1 MQFSDACISFLAHH
15 RLSQRLKRLFPLKIT
30 ASYLSF
36 YCFLKI
42 LLRSNEVRV
51 HQTQTS
57 LLLVFVKLLS
67 DCTRTGFGSAL
78 SGALCVK
85 NFRESYVFHCLVI
98 KVPVLW
104 QLVKITI
111 SFHICQQLFS
121 SFYFKNP
128 NGEGGS
134 GPSHTTG
141 VFHKRHAPSCAYA
154 VLAVISDC
162 YPQYE
167 AGYPRVTHPSATK
180 IKTTS
185 TEVSV
190 KSISVRLAC
199 VKHAASVHPEPG
211 SNSLI
216 KCVCNSAMPASASLL
231 ITGWAKG
238 SRGCFHSR

>member
-1 MQFSDACISFLAHH
+1 MKSG
-15 RLSQRLKRLFPLKIT
+15 
-30 ASYLSF
+30 
-36 YCFLKI
+36 
-42 LLRSNEVRV
+42 V

-57 LLLVFVKLLS
+57 LLLVFVKLL
-67 DCTRTGFGSAL
+67 RTARAPDSAQPL

-111 SFHICQQLFS
+111 SFHICQQLFQ
-121 SFYFKNP
+121 
-128 NGEGGS
+128 
-134 GPSHTTG
+134 
-141 VFHKRHAPSCAYA
+141 VFILKPERRRRDRVHPIPPEFFTQRHAPSCAYA

>member
-1 MQFSDACISFLAHH
+1 MYAIQRCLHQLPCSSPVEPKAQEVVSTQDNCQ
-15 RLSQRLKRLFPLKIT
+15 LSLVLL
-30 ASYLSF
+30 
-36 YCFLKI
+36 FLKI

-57 LLLVFVKLLS
+57 LLLVFVKLL
-67 DCTRTGFGSAL
+67 RTARAPDSASAL

-98 KVPVLW
+98 RFLSYDSLLRLPYLSTSVNNFF
-104 QLVKITI
+104 Q
-111 SFHICQQLFS
+111 
-121 SFYFKNP
+121 
-128 NGEGGS
+128 
-134 GPSHTTG
+134 
-141 VFHKRHAPSCAYA
+141 VFILKPERRRRDRVHPIPPEFFTQRHAPSCAYA

-231 ITGWAKG
+231 ITG
-238 SRGCFHSR
+238 

>member
-36 YCFLKI
+36 YCFWRFFFALMKSEFTKRK
-42 LLRSNEVRV
+42 LRCCLF
-51 HQTQTS
+51 S
-57 LLLVFVKLLS
+57 LSSFGLHAHRIRLSLIRCFVCKRIFENRM
-67 DCTRTGFGSAL
+67 CF
-78 SGALCVK
+78 
-85 NFRESYVFHCLVI
+85 YCLVI

-121 SFYFKNP
+121 SFYFKTRTEKEDRVHP
-128 NGEGGS
+128 IPPEFF
-134 GPSHTTG
+134 TQ
-141 VFHKRHAPSCAYA
+141 RHAPSCAYA

-185 TEVSV
+185 T
-190 KSISVRLAC
+190 
-199 VKHAASVHPEPG
+199 G
-211 SNSLI
+211 SL
-216 KCVCNSAMPASASLL
+216 C
-231 ITGWAKG
+231 
-238 SRGCFHSR
+238 

>member
-1 MQFSDACISFLAHH
+1 MFPLFSYQGSLSYPTALLRLGHISFPTSVNNFFKFFILKT
-15 RLSQRLKRLFPLKIT
+15 RQRR
-30 ASYLSF
+30 
-36 YCFLKI
+36 
-42 LLRSNEVRV
+42 RRDRV
-51 HQTQTS
+51 HPIPPEFFTQ
-57 LLLVFVKLLS
+57 
-67 DCTRTGFGSAL
+67 
-78 SGALCVK
+78 
-85 NFRESYVFHCLVI
+85 
-98 KVPVLW
+98 
-104 QLVKITI
+104 
-111 SFHICQQLFS
+111 
-121 SFYFKNP
+121 
-128 NGEGGS
+128 
-134 GPSHTTG
+134 
-141 VFHKRHAPSCAYA
+141 RHAPSCAYA

-231 ITGWAKG
+231 ITG
-238 SRGCFHSR
+238 